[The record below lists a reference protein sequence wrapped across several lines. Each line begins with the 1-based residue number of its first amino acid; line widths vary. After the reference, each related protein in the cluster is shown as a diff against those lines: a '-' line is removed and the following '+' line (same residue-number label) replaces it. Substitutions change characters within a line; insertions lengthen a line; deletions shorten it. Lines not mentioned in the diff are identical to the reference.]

1 MRLLA
6 SAGLQHLGLH
16 IDSTMA
22 DWWLQTRADF
32 PEMFW
37 RGFNSLVLLVSWI
50 IWKERNRRTFDHLAR
65 TTTQV
70 LAVIREEADS
80 CVAAG
85 FRALASLLA
94 AVT

>member
-1 MRLLA
+1 
-6 SAGLQHLGLH
+6 
-16 IDSTMA
+16 
-22 DWWLQTRADF
+22 
-32 PEMFW
+32 MFW
-37 RGFNSLVLLVSWI
+37 RGFDSLVLLISWI
-50 IWKERNRRTFDHLAR
+50 IWKERNRRTFDRLVR

-70 LAVIREEADS
+70 LDIIREEADA